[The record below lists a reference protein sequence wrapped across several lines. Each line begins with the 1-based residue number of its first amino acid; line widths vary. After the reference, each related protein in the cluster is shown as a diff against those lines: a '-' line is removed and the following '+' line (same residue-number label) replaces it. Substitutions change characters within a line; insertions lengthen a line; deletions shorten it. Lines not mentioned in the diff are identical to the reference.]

1 MMRDS
6 EYLVSFGNSGDFSRF
21 RAAPPASYARGD
33 RVVVR
38 ASQGLELGRVLCP
51 TTDEHER
58 FLSQTAVGELLR
70 LASED
75 DERAVARGREVARRL
90 FEEGRRLVA
99 EQSLPLEI
107 VDVEVQLD
115 GRQATIYH
123 LRPIDCDYRP
133 LVSTLAR
140 RHDVLIVM
148 QNLALPPEE
157 KTEGCGKPGCGQ
169 AGGGGCSSC
178 GSGGG
183 CSSGSC
189 GKHFEKDQV
198 AQYLDA
204 LQSHAPGRA
213 RTALN

>member
-1 MMRDS
+1 MRDS

-21 RAAPPASYARGD
+21 RAAPSATYARGTGWSCTVL
-33 RVVVR
+33 RGSSLAGCSAR
-38 ASQGLELGRVLCP
+38 RPMNTSAFFRIPQSASCCASRTK
-51 TTDEHER
+51 TT
-58 FLSQTAVGELLR
+58 SVQP
-70 LASED
+70 
-75 DERAVARGREVARRL
+75 RGREVGRQV
-90 FEEGRRLVA
+90 FEEARQLVA
-99 EQSLPLEI
+99 EQGLPLEI
-107 VDVEVQLD
+107 VDVELQLD

-123 LRPIDCDYRP
+123 LRPVDCDYRP

-148 QNLALPPEE
+148 ENLALPPEE
-157 KTEGCGKPGCGQ
+157 KTEGCGKPDCGQ

-198 AQYLDA
+198 AQHLAA
-204 LQSHAPGRA
+204 LQSDAPDRA
-213 RTALN
+213 RTALL